1 MPKRGRPKKNKKIQK
16 DLKEKN
22 DMHKSKKFIS

>member
-1 MPKRGRPKKNKKIQK
+1 MPKRGRQKKNKKIQK

-22 DMHKSKKFIS
+22 DMHKSQKLIS